1 MTQYKSNLF
10 ANFAGSGVAALLQ
23 LAFIPFYIKFLG
35 IEAYGLIGFYIM
47 LQAVLQLLDLGLGP
61 TMNREMAQY
70 SVQPD
75 MVREARDFTRT
86 LDIGYWILGIS
97 RARQPLIIAAR
108 WINTGTMP
116 PGSASL
122 DADGRARDAAASC
135 RYGG

>member
-47 LQAVLQLLDLGLGP
+47 LQAVLQVLDLGLGP

-75 MVREARDFTRT
+75 KVRGGEGFHPHIGNRVLDPRD
-86 LDIGYWILGIS
+86 LGGG
-97 RARQPLIIAAR
+97 RHRR
-108 WINTGTMP
+108 
-116 PGSASL
+116 
-122 DADGRARDAAASC
+122 GRAPDRHRMDQYRDLASPRGC
-135 RYGG
+135 ARFDA